1 MRKRS
6 VFTAAVGSALAV
18 AASLVVLPSSAQA
31 VYQCQ
36 KNQICLY
43 ENYDLQGSVLVIS
56 NPGLHNFTGNWVF
69 YNGTPVNDKIS
80 SIVNKSQWRAL
91 ACENFDCLGDAP
103 KALVDPGRQMNFK
116 GHPGEIRNDRMS
128 SILVL

>member
-1 MRKRS
+1 MRKRTIVS
-6 VFTAAVGSALAV
+6 AVVGSALAV

-36 KNQICLY
+36 TNQICLY

-56 NPGLHNFTGNWVF
+56 NPGLHNFTSNWVF
-69 YNGTPVNDKIS
+69 YSQTRVNDKVS

-91 ACENFDCLGDAP
+91 ACENFDCKGDAP

-116 GHPGEIRNDRMS
+116 GNPGEIRNDKMS
-128 SILVL
+128 AILVV